1 MDEIKWRIE
10 GIFKANAAKCLDEIG
25 RDVEITPEQVL
36 EKARD
41 EQSELHK
48 CFEWNDSIAAEKYRL
63 QQARQLIQFLV
74 VVPKQDSKP
83 PIRHFQITSQRN
95 VYMPTTHFAT
105 QHDEY
110 QKLLQRA
117 YAELRSFQNRYKSL
131 SELERVFEEID
142 KISVKTVS
150 MLKSSVLWMV

>member
-1 MDEIKWRIE
+1 MDEEIKWRIE

-25 RDVEITPEQVL
+25 RDAKITPEQVL

-63 QQARQLIQFLV
+63 QQARQLIQLFV

-83 PIRHFQITSQRN
+83 PIRRFQITSQRN

-105 QHDEY
+105 QPDEY

-131 SELERVFEEID
+131 SELENVFEEID
-142 KISVKTVS
+142 KIAV
-150 MLKSSVLWMV
+150 